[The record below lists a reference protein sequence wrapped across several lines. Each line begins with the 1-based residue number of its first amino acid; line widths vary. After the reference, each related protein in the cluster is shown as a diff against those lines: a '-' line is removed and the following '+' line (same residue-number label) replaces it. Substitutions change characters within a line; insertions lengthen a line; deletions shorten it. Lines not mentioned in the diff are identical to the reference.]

1 MSARSATAHHSHGAS
16 RPLDQSRRIANI
28 RAALALA
35 WAAAVIIAV
44 GSDVPTTASEL
55 AAGVAALLASY
66 PLIDVVASIAGARYD
81 RTSRNVLRVNAAIST
96 AAVVAIAVAGFGSDA
111 GATLASFGAWAAISG
126 ALQFGIAIHRR
137 RSRGNQLPMII
148 SGGLSTIAG
157 LGFIAQ
163 SGGNDAHLTY
173 IGGYIT
179 LGALL
184 YFFWAPRRTLGP
196 GPPAAQSE
204 DACGTGGLARRCSFE
219 FAEPPVSLTAVP

>member
-1 MSARSATAHHSHGAS
+1 MSASSATPHDSHGAS

-28 RAALALA
+28 RAVLALA

-44 GSDVPTTASEL
+44 GSDVPTTSSDL
-55 AAGVAALLASY
+55 TAGVAALLASY
-66 PLIDVVASIAGARYD
+66 PLIDVAASIAGARHD
-81 RTSRNVLRVNAAIST
+81 RASRNVLRVNAAIST
-96 AAVVAIAVAGFGSDA
+96 AAVVAIAVTGFGSDA

-126 ALQFGIAIHRR
+126 AIQFGVAIHRR
-137 RSRGNQLPMII
+137 RSRGPQLPMIV

-173 IGGYIT
+173 IGGYMA

-184 YFFWAPRRTLGP
+184 YLLSALRQRAHPH
-196 GPPAAQSE
+196 PAQ
-204 DACGTGGLARRCSFE
+204 
-219 FAEPPVSLTAVP
+219 

>member
-1 MSARSATAHHSHGAS
+1 MSAFSATPHDSHGAS
-16 RPLDQSRRIANI
+16 RPLDQSHRIASI
-28 RAALALA
+28 RAVLALA

-44 GSDVPTTASEL
+44 GSDVPTTASDL

-81 RTSRNVLRVNAAIST
+81 ATSRNVLRVNAAIST
-96 AAVVAIAVAGFGSDA
+96 AAVVAIAVTGFGSDA

-126 ALQFGIAIHRR
+126 AIQFGVAIHRR
-137 RSRGNQLPMII
+137 RSVGGQLPMIV

-163 SGGNDAHLTY
+163 SGGNDAHVTY
-173 IGGYIT
+173 IGGYMA

-184 YFFWAPRRTLGP
+184 YLLWALRGRAHPR
-196 GPPAAQSE
+196 PAQ
-204 DACGTGGLARRCSFE
+204 
-219 FAEPPVSLTAVP
+219 

>member
-1 MSARSATAHHSHGAS
+1 MSAYSATPHDSHGAA

-44 GSDVPTTASEL
+44 GSDVPTTASDL

-66 PLIDVVASIAGARYD
+66 PLIDVAASIAGARYD
-81 RTSRNVLRVNAAIST
+81 RTSRNVLRANAAIST
-96 AAVVAIAVAGFGSDA
+96 AAVVAIAVTGFGSDA

-126 ALQFGIAIHRR
+126 ALQFGLAIYRR
-137 RSRGNQLPMII
+137 RSSGNQLPMII

-173 IGGYIT
+173 IGGYMAF
-179 LGALL
+179 GALL
-184 YFFWAPRRTLGP
+184 YLFWALRGRAHPH
-196 GPPAAQSE
+196 PAE
-204 DACGTGGLARRCSFE
+204 
-219 FAEPPVSLTAVP
+219 

>member
-1 MSARSATAHHSHGAS
+1 MSASSATPHDSHRAS
-16 RPLDQSRRIANI
+16 RPLDQSQRIACI
-28 RAALALA
+28 RAGLALA

-44 GSDVPTTASEL
+44 GSDVPTTASDL

-66 PLIDVVASIAGARYD
+66 PLIDVVASIAGARHD
-81 RTSRNVLRVNAAIST
+81 GASRNVLRVNAAIST

-126 ALQFGIAIHRR
+126 AIQFSVAIHRR
-137 RSRGNQLPMII
+137 RSRGGQLPMIV

-157 LGFIAQ
+157 LSFIAQ

-173 IGGYIT
+173 TAGYMA

-184 YFFWAPRRTLGP
+184 YLLSALRRRAHPR
-196 GPPAAQSE
+196 PAQ
-204 DACGTGGLARRCSFE
+204 
-219 FAEPPVSLTAVP
+219 

>member
-1 MSARSATAHHSHGAS
+1 MSAYSAIPNDSHSAS

-28 RAALALA
+28 RAVLALA

-44 GSDVPTTASEL
+44 GSDVPTTASDL

-66 PLIDVVASIAGARYD
+66 PLIDAVASIATARHD
-81 RTSRNVLRVNAAIST
+81 ATTRNVLRVNAAIST
-96 AAVVAIAVAGFGSDA
+96 AAVVAIAVTGFGSDA

-126 ALQFGIAIHRR
+126 AIQFGVAIHGR
-137 RSRGNQLPMII
+137 RSRGGQLPMIV

-157 LGFIAQ
+157 LSFIAQ

-173 IGGYIT
+173 IGGYMA

-184 YFFWAPRRTLGP
+184 YLIWTLRGR
-196 GPPAAQSE
+196 
-204 DACGTGGLARRCSFE
+204 ARPTS
-219 FAEPPVSLTAVP
+219 AH

>member
-1 MSARSATAHHSHGAS
+1 MSALSATPRDSHRAA

-44 GSDVPTTASEL
+44 GGDVPTTASDL
-55 AAGVAALLASY
+55 AVGVAALLASY
-66 PLIDVVASIAGARYD
+66 PLIDVVASIAGERYD
-81 RTSRNVLRVNAAIST
+81 SASRNVLRVNAAVST
-96 AAVVAIAVAGFGSDA
+96 AAVVAISVTGFGSDA

-126 ALQFGIAIHRR
+126 AIQLGVAIHAR
-137 RSRGNQLPMII
+137 RSRRGQLPMIV

-163 SGGNDAHLTY
+163 SGGHDAHLTY
-173 IGGYIT
+173 IAGYMA

-184 YFFWAPRRTLGP
+184 YLLSALRGQPHPR
-196 GPPAAQSE
+196 PAQ
-204 DACGTGGLARRCSFE
+204 
-219 FAEPPVSLTAVP
+219 